1 MNRYFLD
8 WLGNMINYSILLLIF
23 LRSFNSGYFSL
34 FDMLLSAFGLV
45 ASMIIFVVHLINEDC
60 LSR

>member
-1 MNRYFLD
+1 MNKYFLD

-34 FDMLLSAFGLV
+34 LDMSLSAFGLV
-45 ASMIIFVVHLINEDC
+45 ASVIIFTVHLINEEN
-60 LSR
+60 LK

>member
-1 MNRYFLD
+1 MIDKHFLD

-34 FDMLLSAFGLV
+34 FDMSLSAFGLV
-45 ASMIIFVVHLINEDC
+45 ASIIIFIVHLINEDG
-60 LSR
+60 LR